1 MSYIKRLV
9 EGLEEDPDYDHEYYQ
24 QKRETEERA
33 LRYEQ
38 EEYHARNIENTESE
52 NEN

>member
-1 MSYIKRLV
+1 MSIIKRLV
-9 EGLEEDPDYDHEYYQ
+9 EELEEDPDYDHEYYQ

-38 EEYHARNIENTESE
+38 EEYHARNIENTENTE
-52 NEN
+52 D

>member
-9 EGLEEDPDYDHEYYQ
+9 EELEEDPDYDHEYYQ

-33 LRYEQ
+33 LRYER
-38 EEYHARNIENTESE
+38 EEQQAREIENIENTQE
-52 NEN
+52 